1 MMSKVDV
8 RARRRRA
15 ASGASNSELEKM
27 IMIKSDHFIAENDKN
42 LFDYIYIYFSGFL
55 NIFRRKNAANI
66 ISSSCI

>member
-42 LFDYIYIYFSGFL
+42 LFDYIYIYTFPVS
-55 NIFRRKNAANI
+55 
-66 ISSSCI
+66 